1 MISHDRYFMDKIADR
16 IFSFEG
22 EGKVEDFQGSYSR
35 YVEWKER
42 QKSNLTP
49 TPLLSERDTQTLNIL
64 MHEASEDGTTT
75 LPPKK

>member
-35 YVEWKER
+35 YVEWKLKNE
-42 QKSNLTP
+42 Q
-49 TPLLSERDTQTLNIL
+49 
-64 MHEASEDGTTT
+64 
-75 LPPKK
+75 